1 MNKWIFLLIG
11 LIGFFKPLQAQLQL
25 GPIGSWRAHFS
36 NESSQQVVKGDQ
48 IYVAAANQIIQIDTK
63 KEITYLN
70 TTTGLHATGIH
81 KIAWHPIE
89 NQLVIAYKNSRID
102 IVKGDQVTLID
113 DIQNSNLYSDKSIND
128 LIVFNHNAYLS
139 CNFGIVVIDLLKKE
153 VKSTIF
159 PNNNRQSVKVLQTL
173 SYQNKLFALTENG
186 IWSTTL
192 GQNNIWMQEDT
203 MGVAGIKN
211 MFVFKSQLYFNNQ
224 QKIYPYQSNI
234 ASYQINTGTIETI
247 AVDDER
253 ILAGITYQNKGAL
266 IQFNSNQTNTL
277 LIDSTVLSQPV
288 GLLKDGNTIWV
299 ADFGKGLYEKN
310 EQSKWFALGGP
321 LSEAYGNNAFSDNQL
336 LMSYGTDKIG
346 LSSLNEKGWSNFSQL
361 ENIKINY
368 VEAVSI
374 DPSDQSWWIGMGNQL
389 IHYDRNKKTIEQTI
403 PNPPIGAIKSIQQK
417 TDGTIALLKE
427 GFGVVI
433 KEGNQWNNYP
443 IQKGFSAINL
453 KKIIHSNNDLSW
465 IIGPKQQ
472 GIVLFQKQN
481 NQAIWRQLNTGK
493 GSGNLP
499 SMEVTAITE
508 DKDGSI
514 WVGTDNGIAIFQCT
528 NINEACDAYLPIVQ
542 SNGFNGYLFQKE
554 TIHSISID
562 GANRKWIGTNNGAWL
577 ISKDGTEVLRHF
589 TTENSPLPN
598 NTVLSIGI
606 EPSEGDVFFFTKN
619 EIISYKGE
627 ATESALTLSSIKIF
641 PNPIAPNYNGPII
654 IKNLVN
660 NALVKITDI
669 NGQLMMQTRA
679 LGGQAVWNG
688 RDQYQRKVASGIYLI
703 FARDD
708 MGNEKAVG
716 KILISAGY

>member
-1 MNKWIFLLIG
+1 MQKWILILIG
-11 LIGFFKPLQAQLQL
+11 CIGLAKPLDAQLQL

-36 NESSQQVVKGDQ
+36 NESIQQVVKGDQ
-48 IYVAAANQIIQIDTK
+48 IYVAAANQIIQIDAK

-113 DIQNSNLYSDKSIND
+113 DLQLTNLYSDKTIND
-128 LIVFNHNAYLS
+128 LIVFNNNAYLS

-153 VKSTIF
+153 IKSTIF

-173 SYQNKLFALTENG
+173 PYQNKLFVLTENG

-192 GQNNIWMQEDT
+192 GQNNNWIQENT
-203 MGVAGIKN
+203 LGISGIKN

-234 ASYQINTGTIETI
+234 ASYQINTGTIEAI
-247 AVDDER
+247 AVDEDR
-253 ILAGITYQNKGAL
+253 ILAGITYQKKGAL

-277 LIDSTVLSQPV
+277 LIDSGILIQPV

-310 EQSKWFALGGP
+310 EQSKWTVLGGP
-321 LSEAYGNNAFSDNQL
+321 LSNAFGSNAFSNHQI
-336 LMSYGTDKIG
+336 LMSYGANKIG
-346 LSSLNEKGWSNFSQL
+346 ISSLNEKGWSNFSQL

-374 DPSDQSWWIGMGNQL
+374 DLIDQSWWMGMGSQL
-389 IHYDRNKKTIEQTI
+389 IHYDLNKKTIEQPI

-417 TDGTIALLKE
+417 KDGSIALLKE
-427 GFGVVI
+427 GFGVI
-433 KEGNQWNNYP
+433 LKENNQWNNYP
-443 IQKGFSAINL
+443 IQKDFSATNL
-453 KKIIHSNNDLSW
+453 KKIVLGNNDLSW

-472 GIVLFQKQN
+472 GILLFQKQN

-514 WVGTDNGIAIFQCT
+514 WVGTDNGIAIFQCN

-562 GANRKWIGTNNGAWL
+562 GANQKWIGTNNGAWL

-589 TTENSPLPN
+589 TTENSPLPD

-606 EPSEGDVFFFTKN
+606 EPTDGDVFFFTKN
-619 EIISYKGE
+619 EIISFKGE
-627 ATESALTLSSIKIF
+627 ATESVKSQSAIKIY
-641 PNPIAPNYNGPII
+641 PNPIAPNYNGPIL

-669 NGQLMMQTRA
+669 NGQLIMQTRA

-688 RDQYQRKVASGIYLI
+688 RDQYQQKVASGIYLI
-703 FARDD
+703 FVRDE

-716 KILISAGY
+716 KIMIAAGY

>member
-1 MNKWIFLLIG
+1 MQKWILILIG
-11 LIGFFKPLQAQLQL
+11 CIGLAKPLDAQLQL

-36 NESSQQVVKGDQ
+36 NESIQQVVKGDQ
-48 IYVAAANQIIQIDTK
+48 IYVAAANQIIQIDAK

-113 DIQNSNLYSDKSIND
+113 DLQLTNLYSDKTIND
-128 LIVFNHNAYLS
+128 LIVFNNNAYLS

-153 VKSTIF
+153 IKSTIF

-173 SYQNKLFALTENG
+173 PYQNKLFVLTENG
-186 IWSTTL
+186 IWSSTL
-192 GQNNIWMQEDT
+192 GQNYNWIQENT
-203 MGVAGIKN
+203 LGISGIKN

-234 ASYQINTGTIETI
+234 ASYQINTGTIEAI
-247 AVDDER
+247 AVDEDR
-253 ILAGITYQNKGAL
+253 ILAGITYQKKGAL

-277 LIDSTVLSQPV
+277 LIDSGILIQPV

-310 EQSKWFALGGP
+310 EQSKWTVLGGP
-321 LSEAYGNNAFSDNQL
+321 LSNAFGSNAFSNHQI
-336 LMSYGTDKIG
+336 LMSYGANKIG
-346 LSSLNEKGWSNFSQL
+346 ISSLNEKGWSNFSQL

-374 DPSDQSWWIGMGNQL
+374 DLIDQSWWMGMGSQL
-389 IHYDRNKKTIEQTI
+389 IHYDLNKKTIEQPI

-417 TDGTIALLKE
+417 KDGSIALLKE
-427 GFGVVI
+427 GFGVI
-433 KEGNQWNNYP
+433 LKENNQWNNYP
-443 IQKGFSAINL
+443 IQKDFSATNL
-453 KKIIHSNNDLSW
+453 KKIVLGNNDLSW

-472 GIVLFQKQN
+472 GILLFQKQN

-514 WVGTDNGIAIFQCT
+514 WVGTDNGIAIFQCN

-562 GANRKWIGTNNGAWL
+562 GANQKWIGTNNGAWL
-577 ISKDGTEVLRHF
+577 ISKDGTEVLQHF
-589 TTENSPLPN
+589 TTENSPLPD

-606 EPSEGDVFFFTKN
+606 EPTDGDVFFFTKN
-619 EIISYKGE
+619 EIISFKGE
-627 ATESALTLSSIKIF
+627 ATESVKSQSAIKIY
-641 PNPIAPNYNGPII
+641 PNPIAPHYNGPIL

-669 NGQLMMQTRA
+669 NGQLIMQTRA

-688 RDQYQRKVASGIYLI
+688 RDQYQQKVASGIYLI
-703 FARDD
+703 FVRDE

-716 KILISAGY
+716 KIMIAAGY

>member
-1 MNKWIFLLIG
+1 MQKWMYIFIG

-36 NESSQQVVKGDQ
+36 NESIQQIVKGDQ
-48 IYVAAANQIIQIDTK
+48 IYVAAANQIIQIDANKQTN
-63 KEITYLN
+63 YLN

-89 NQLVIAYKNSRID
+89 NQLVIAYKNSQID

-113 DIQNSNLYSDKSIND
+113 DIQLTNLYSDKKIND
-128 LIVFNHNAYLS
+128 LLVFNNNAYLS
-139 CNFGIVVIDLLKKE
+139 CNFGIVIIDLLKKE
-153 VKSTIF
+153 IKSTIF
-159 PNNNRQSVKVLQTL
+159 PNNNRQSVKVLQTIP
-173 SYQNKLFALTENG
+173 YQNKLLALTENG
-186 IWSTTL
+186 IWSTIL
-192 GQNNIWMQEDT
+192 GQNNNWSQENT
-203 MGVAGIKN
+203 MGISGIKN
-211 MFVFKSQLYFNNQ
+211 MFVFKNQLYFNNQ

-234 ASYQINTGTIETI
+234 ASYQINTGAIETI
-247 AVDDER
+247 AVDEDR
-253 ILAGITYQNKGAL
+253 ILAVITYQKKGAL
-266 IQFNSNQTNTL
+266 IQFNSNQTNTV
-277 LIDSTVLSQPV
+277 LIDSNILIQPV
-288 GLLKDGNTIWV
+288 GVLKEGNTIWV

-310 EQSKWFALGGP
+310 EQSKWTALGGP
-321 LSEAYGNNAFSDNQL
+321 LSNAFGSNAFSNRQI
-336 LMSYGTDKIG
+336 LMSYGASKIG
-346 LSSLNEKGWSNFSQL
+346 ISSLNEKGWSNLTQIQNL
-361 ENIKINY
+361 NINY

-374 DPSDQSWWIGMGNQL
+374 DPIDQSWWMGMGNQL
-389 IHYDRNKKTIEQTI
+389 IHYDPNKKAIEQI
-403 PNPPIGAIKSIQQK
+403 LPNTSIGTIKSIQQK
-417 TDGTIALLKE
+417 TDGQIVLLKE
-427 GFGVVI
+427 GFGI
-433 KEGNQWNNYP
+433 LSKESGKWNSYP
-443 IQKGFSAINL
+443 MQTGFSITNL
-453 KKIIHSNNDLSW
+453 KKILVDKNDLSW

-499 SMEVTAITE
+499 SMEVTAIAE
-508 DKDGSI
+508 DRNGSI
-514 WVGTDNGIAIFQCT
+514 WVGTDNGIAIFQCNT
-528 NINEACDAYLPIVQ
+528 INEACDAYLPIVQ
-542 SNGFNGYLFQKE
+542 GNGFNGYLFQRE

-577 ISKDGTEVLRHF
+577 ISKDGTEVLQHF
-589 TTENSPLPN
+589 TTENSPLPD

-606 EPSEGDVFFFTKN
+606 EPTDGDVFFFTKN
-619 EIISYKGE
+619 EIISFKSD
-627 ATESALTLSSIKIF
+627 ATESSKSQSAIKIY
-641 PNPIAPNYNGPII
+641 PNPIAPNYNGPIT
-654 IKNLVN
+654 IKNLVD

-688 RDQYQRKVASGIYLI
+688 RDQYQQKVASGIYLI

>member
-1 MNKWIFLLIG
+1 MQKWLYILIG
-11 LIGFFKPLQAQLQL
+11 CIGLAKPIDAQLQL
-25 GPIGSWRAHFS
+25 GPIGTWRAHFS
-36 NESSQQVVKGDQ
+36 NESIQQVVKGDQ
-48 IYVAAANQIIQIDTK
+48 IYVAAANQIIQIDANRQT
-63 KEITYLN
+63 TYLN

-89 NQLVIAYKNSRID
+89 NQLVIAYKNSRLD
-102 IVKGDQVTLID
+102 IIKGDQVTLID
-113 DIQNSNLYSDKSIND
+113 DIQSSNLYSDKTIND
-128 LIVFNHNAYLS
+128 LIVYNNNAYLS

-153 VKSTIF
+153 IKSTIF
-159 PNNNRQSVKVLQTL
+159 PNNNRQNVKVFQTIV
-173 SYQNKLFALTENG
+173 YQNKLFALTENG

-192 GQNNIWMQEDT
+192 VQNNSWIVENT
-203 MGVAGIKN
+203 MGVSGIKN
-211 MFVFKSQLYFNNQ
+211 MFVFKNQLYFNNQ

-234 ASYQINTGTIETI
+234 ASYQIFTGTIEAI
-247 AVDDER
+247 AVDEER
-253 ILAGITYQNKGAL
+253 ILAGIAYQNKGAL
-266 IQFNSNQTNTL
+266 IQFNNNQTNTVL
-277 LIDSTVLSQPV
+277 VDSTVLTQPV
-288 GLLKDGNTIWV
+288 GILKDGNTIWV

-310 EQSKWFALGGP
+310 DQSKWFALGGP
-321 LSEAYGNNAFSDNQL
+321 LRSAYGSNVFSTHQL
-336 LMSYGTDKIG
+336 LMSYGANKIG
-346 LSSLNEKGWSNFSQL
+346 ISSLNEKGWSNFTQIQNL
-361 ENIKINY
+361 KINY

-374 DPSDQSWWIGMGNQL
+374 DPIDQSWWMGMGDQL
-389 IHYDRNKKTIEQTI
+389 IHYDPNKKIVEAI
-403 PNPPIGAIKSIQQK
+403 LPNTSMGAIKSIQQK
-417 TDGTIALLKE
+417 TDGQIVLLKE
-427 GFGVVI
+427 GFGIVA
-433 KEGNQWNNYP
+433 KEAGKWNSYP
-443 IQKGFSAINL
+443 MQTGYSSTNL
-453 KKIIHSNNDLSW
+453 KKILVAKNDLSW

-472 GIVLFQKQN
+472 GILLFQKQN

-499 SMEVTAITE
+499 SMEVTAIAE

-514 WVGTDNGIAIFQCT
+514 WVGTDNGIAIFQCNT
-528 NINEACDAYLPIVQ
+528 INEACDAYLPIVQ
-542 SNGFNGYLFQKE
+542 SNGFNGYLFQRE
-554 TIHSISID
+554 IIHSISID

-577 ISKDGTEVLRHF
+577 ISKDGAEVLQHF
-589 TTENSPLPN
+589 TTENSPLPD

-606 EPSEGDVFFFTKN
+606 EPADGDVFFFTKN

-627 ATESALTLSSIKIF
+627 AIEPALTQSAIKIF
-641 PNPIAPNYNGPII
+641 PNPVAPNYNGPIV

-688 RDQYQRKVASGIYLI
+688 IDQYQRKVASGIYLI

>member
-1 MNKWIFLLIG
+1 MQKWILILIG
-11 LIGFFKPLQAQLQL
+11 CIGLAKPLDAQLQL

-36 NESSQQVVKGDQ
+36 NESIQQVVKGDQ
-48 IYVAAANQIIQIDTK
+48 IYVAAANQIIQIDAK

-113 DIQNSNLYSDKSIND
+113 DLQLTNLYSDKTIND
-128 LIVFNHNAYLS
+128 LIVFNNNAYLS

-153 VKSTIF
+153 IKSTIF

-173 SYQNKLFALTENG
+173 PYQNKLFVLTENG
-186 IWSTTL
+186 IWSSTL
-192 GQNNIWMQEDT
+192 GQNYNWIQENT
-203 MGVAGIKN
+203 LGISGIKN

-234 ASYQINTGTIETI
+234 ASYQINTGTIEAI
-247 AVDDER
+247 AVDEDR
-253 ILAGITYQNKGAL
+253 ILAGITYQKKGAL

-277 LIDSTVLSQPV
+277 LIDSGILIQPV

-310 EQSKWFALGGP
+310 EQSKWTVLGGP
-321 LSEAYGNNAFSDNQL
+321 LSNAFGSNAFSNHQI
-336 LMSYGTDKIG
+336 LMSYGANKIG
-346 LSSLNEKGWSNFSQL
+346 ISSLNEKGWSNFSQL

-374 DPSDQSWWIGMGNQL
+374 DLIDQSWWMGMGSQL
-389 IHYDRNKKTIEQTI
+389 IHYDLNKKTIEQPI

-417 TDGTIALLKE
+417 KDGSIAFLKE
-427 GFGVVI
+427 GFGVI
-433 KEGNQWNNYP
+433 LKENNQWNNYP
-443 IQKGFSAINL
+443 IQKDFSATNL
-453 KKIIHSNNDLSW
+453 KKIVLGNNDLSW

-472 GIVLFQKQN
+472 GILLFQKQN

-514 WVGTDNGIAIFQCT
+514 WVGTDNGIAIFQCN

-562 GANRKWIGTNNGAWL
+562 GANQKWIGTNNGAWL

-589 TTENSPLPN
+589 TTENSPLPD

-606 EPSEGDVFFFTKN
+606 EPTDGDVFFFTKN
-619 EIISYKGE
+619 EIISFKGE
-627 ATESALTLSSIKIF
+627 ATESVKSQSAIKIY
-641 PNPIAPNYNGPII
+641 PNPIAPNYNGPIL

-669 NGQLMMQTRA
+669 NGQLIMQTRA

-688 RDQYQRKVASGIYLI
+688 RDQYQQKVASGIYLI
-703 FARDD
+703 FVRDD

-716 KILISAGY
+716 KIMIAAGY

>member
-1 MNKWIFLLIG
+1 MNKWIFLFIG

-70 TTTGLHATGIH
+70 TTTGLHATGVH

-266 IQFNSNQTNTL
+266 IQFNSNQTNTV

-443 IQKGFSAINL
+443 IQKGFSATNL
-453 KKIIHSNNDLSW
+453 KKIILGNNDLSW

-554 TIHSISID
+554 AIHSISID

-669 NGQLMMQTRA
+669 NGQLMLQTRA

>member
-1 MNKWIFLLIG
+1 MQKWIYILIG
-11 LIGFFKPLQAQLQL
+11 CIGLANPIDAQLQL
-25 GPIGSWRAHFS
+25 GPIGTWRAHFS
-36 NESSQQVVKGDQ
+36 NESIQQVVKGDQ
-48 IYVAAANQIIQIDTK
+48 IYVAAANQIIQIDANRQT
-63 KEITYLN
+63 TYLN

-89 NQLVIAYKNSRID
+89 NQLVIAYKNSRLD
-102 IVKGDQVTLID
+102 IIKGDQVTLID
-113 DIQNSNLYSDKSIND
+113 DIQSSNLYSDKTIND
-128 LIVFNHNAYLS
+128 LIVYNNNAYLS

-153 VKSTIF
+153 IKSTIF
-159 PNNNRQSVKVLQTL
+159 PNNNRQNVKVFQTIV
-173 SYQNKLFALTENG
+173 YQNKLFALTENG

-192 GQNNIWMQEDT
+192 VQNNSWIVENT
-203 MGVAGIKN
+203 MGVSGIKN
-211 MFVFKSQLYFNNQ
+211 MFVFKNQLYFNNQ

-234 ASYQINTGTIETI
+234 ASYQIFTGTIEAI
-247 AVDDER
+247 AVDEER
-253 ILAGITYQNKGAL
+253 ILAGIAYQNKGAL
-266 IQFNSNQTNTL
+266 IQFNNNQTNTVL
-277 LIDSTVLSQPV
+277 VDSTVLTQPV

-310 EQSKWFALGGP
+310 EQSKWTALGGP
-321 LSEAYGNNAFSDNQL
+321 LSSAYGSNAFSNHQL
-336 LMSYGTDKIG
+336 LMSYGTNKIG
-346 LSSLNEKGWSNFSQL
+346 ISSLNEKGWSNLTQIQNL
-361 ENIKINY
+361 KINY

-374 DPSDQSWWIGMGNQL
+374 DPIDQSWWMGMGDQL
-389 IHYDRNKKTIEQTI
+389 IHYDPNKKIVEAI
-403 PNPPIGAIKSIQQK
+403 LPNTSMGAIKSMQQK
-417 TDGTIALLKE
+417 TDGQIVLLKE
-427 GFGVVI
+427 GFGIVA
-433 KEGNQWNNYP
+433 KEAGKWNSYP
-443 IQKGFSAINL
+443 MQTGFSSANL
-453 KKIIHSNNDLSW
+453 KKILVAKNDLSW

-472 GIVLFQKQN
+472 GILLFQKQN

-499 SMEVTAITE
+499 SMEVTAIAE

-514 WVGTDNGIAIFQCT
+514 WVGTDNGIAIFQCNT
-528 NINEACDAYLPIVQ
+528 INEACDAYLPIVQ
-542 SNGFNGYLFQKE
+542 SNGFNGYLFQRE

-577 ISKDGTEVLRHF
+577 ISKDGAEVLQHF
-589 TTENSPLPN
+589 TTENSPLPD

-606 EPSEGDVFFFTKN
+606 EPIDGDVFFFTKN
-619 EIISYKGE
+619 EIISYKGNS
-627 ATESALTLSSIKIF
+627 TEPSTTQSAIKIF
-641 PNPIAPNYNGPII
+641 PNPVAPNYNGPIV

-688 RDQYQRKVASGIYLI
+688 MDQYQRKVASGIYLI

>member
-1 MNKWIFLLIG
+1 MQKLGFILIG
-11 LIGFFKPLQAQLQL
+11 LIITTMPLHAQLQL
-25 GPIGSWRAHFS
+25 GPIGTWRAHFS
-36 NESSQQVVKGDQ
+36 NDSIQQVIKGDQ
-48 IYVAAANQIIQIDTK
+48 LYVVAANQIIQIDAK
-63 KEITYLN
+63 KQTTYLN
-70 TTTGLHATGIH
+70 TTTGLHAIGIH

-89 NQLVIAYKNSRID
+89 NQLVIAYKNSRVD

-113 DIQNSNLYSDKSIND
+113 DIQMSNLFSDKVIND
-128 LIVFNHNAYLS
+128 LIIFNNNAYLS

-153 VKSTIF
+153 IKATYF
-159 PNNNRQSVKVLQTL
+159 PNNNRQTVKVLQTIIF
-173 SYQNKLFALTENG
+173 QNKLFALTENG
-186 IWSTTL
+186 IWSNTVDQNSTWMLENSL
-192 GQNNIWMQEDT
+192 GIT
-203 MGVAGIKN
+203 GIKN
-211 MFVFKSQLYFNNQ
+211 MFVFKNQLYFFNQ
-224 QKIYPYQSNI
+224 QKIYPYKSNI
-234 ASYQINTGTIETI
+234 ASYQINVGTIETI
-247 AVDDER
+247 SVDEDR
-253 ILAGITYQNKGAL
+253 ILAGISYQTNGAL
-266 IQFNSNQTNTL
+266 IQLNGSQANTVI
-277 LIDSTVLSQPV
+277 IDSTILVKPI

-310 EQSKWFALGGP
+310 DQSKWFALGGP
-321 LSEAYGNNAFSDNQL
+321 LSAAYGSNAFSDHQL

-346 LSSLNEKGWSNFSQL
+346 LSSLNEKGWSNLTQI

-374 DPSDQSWWIGMGNQL
+374 DPKDQSWWIGMGNQL
-389 IHYDRNKKTIEQTI
+389 IHYDPNKKTIEQSI
-403 PNPPIGAIKSIQQK
+403 PNPPNGSIKSIQQK
-417 TDGTIALLKE
+417 IDGTVALLKE
-427 GFGVVI
+427 GFGLVL
-433 KEGNQWNNYP
+433 KENNQWTSYP
-443 IQKGFSAINL
+443 IQSSLNATNF
-453 KKIIHSNNDLSW
+453 KKLVVGNNGLSW

-472 GIVLFQKQN
+472 GVVLFQKQN
-481 NQAIWRQLNTGK
+481 NQGIWRQLNTGK

-499 SMEVTAITE
+499 SMEVTAIVE

-528 NINEACDAYLPIVQ
+528 NINEACDAYLPIVE

-554 TIHSISID
+554 AIHSISID

-577 ISKDGTEVLRHF
+577 ISKDGTEVLQHF
-589 TTENSPLPN
+589 TSENSPLPN

-619 EIISYKGE
+619 EIISYKGN
-627 ATESALTLSSIKIF
+627 ATEPSTTQSSIKIY
-641 PNPIAPNYNGPII
+641 PNPIAPNYDGPIL

-688 RDQYQRKVASGIYLI
+688 RDQFQHKVASGIYLI
-703 FARDD
+703 FVRDD
-708 MGNEKAVG
+708 TGNEKAVG

>member
-1 MNKWIFLLIG
+1 MQKWLYILIG
-11 LIGFFKPLQAQLQL
+11 CVGLAKPIDAQLQL
-25 GPIGSWRAHFS
+25 GPIGTWRAHFS
-36 NESSQQVVKGDQ
+36 NESIQQVVKGDQ
-48 IYVAAANQIIQIDTK
+48 IYVAAANQIIQIDANRQT
-63 KEITYLN
+63 TYLN

-89 NQLVIAYKNSRID
+89 NQLVIAYKNSRLD
-102 IVKGDQVTLID
+102 IIKGDQVTLID
-113 DIQNSNLYSDKSIND
+113 DIQSSNLYSDKTIND
-128 LIVFNHNAYLS
+128 LIVYNNNAYLS

-153 VKSTIF
+153 IKSTIF
-159 PNNNRQSVKVLQTL
+159 PNNNRQNVKVFQTIV
-173 SYQNKLFALTENG
+173 YQNKLFALTENG

-192 GQNNIWMQEDT
+192 VQNNSWIVENT
-203 MGVAGIKN
+203 MGVSGIKN
-211 MFVFKSQLYFNNQ
+211 MFVFKNQLYFNNQ

-234 ASYQINTGTIETI
+234 VSYQIFMGTIEAI
-247 AVDDER
+247 AVDEER
-253 ILAGITYQNKGAL
+253 ILAGIAYQNKGAL
-266 IQFNSNQTNTL
+266 IQFNNNQTNTVL
-277 LIDSTVLSQPV
+277 VDSTVLTQPV
-288 GLLKDGNTIWV
+288 GILKDGNTIWV

-310 EQSKWFALGGP
+310 EQSKWTALGGP
-321 LSEAYGNNAFSDNQL
+321 LSGAYGSNAFSNHQL
-336 LMSYGTDKIG
+336 LMSYGTNKIG
-346 LSSLNEKGWSNFSQL
+346 ISSLNENGWSNLTQIQNL
-361 ENIKINY
+361 KINY

-374 DPSDQSWWIGMGNQL
+374 DPIDQSWWMGMGDQL
-389 IHYDRNKKTIEQTI
+389 IHYDPNKKIVEGI
-403 PNPPIGAIKSIQQK
+403 LPNTSMGAIKSIQQK
-417 TDGTIALLKE
+417 TDGQIVLLKE
-427 GFGVVI
+427 GFGIVA
-433 KEGNQWNNYP
+433 KEAGKWNSYP
-443 IQKGFSAINL
+443 MQTGFSSANL
-453 KKIIHSNNDLSW
+453 KKILVAKNDLSW

-472 GIVLFQKQN
+472 GILLFQKQN

-499 SMEVTAITE
+499 SMEVTAIAE

-514 WVGTDNGIAIFQCT
+514 WVGTDNGIAIFQCNT
-528 NINEACDAYLPIVQ
+528 INEACDAYLPIVQ
-542 SNGFNGYLFQKE
+542 SNGFNGYLFQSE

-577 ISKDGTEVLRHF
+577 ISKDGAEVLQHF
-589 TTENSPLPN
+589 TTENSPLPD

-606 EPSEGDVFFFTKN
+606 EPTGGDVFFFTKN

-627 ATESALTLSSIKIF
+627 ATEPALTQSGIKIF
-641 PNPIAPNYNGPII
+641 PNPVAPNYNGPIV

-688 RDQYQRKVASGIYLI
+688 MDQYQRKVASGIYLI

-716 KILISAGY
+716 KILISAGF

>member
-1 MNKWIFLLIG
+1 MQKWILILIG
-11 LIGFFKPLQAQLQL
+11 CIGLAKPLDAQLQL

-36 NESSQQVVKGDQ
+36 NESIQQVVKGDQ
-48 IYVAAANQIIQIDTK
+48 IYVAAANQIIQIDAK

-113 DIQNSNLYSDKSIND
+113 DLQLTNLYSDKTIND
-128 LIVFNHNAYLS
+128 LIVFNNNAYLS

-153 VKSTIF
+153 IKSTIF

-173 SYQNKLFALTENG
+173 PYQNKLFVLTENG

-192 GQNNIWMQEDT
+192 GQNNNWIQENT
-203 MGVAGIKN
+203 LGISGIKN

-234 ASYQINTGTIETI
+234 ASYQINTGTIEAI
-247 AVDDER
+247 AVDEDR
-253 ILAGITYQNKGAL
+253 ILAGITYQKKGAL

-277 LIDSTVLSQPV
+277 LIDSAILIQPV
-288 GLLKDGNTIWV
+288 GLLKDGNTIWI

-310 EQSKWFALGGP
+310 EQSKWTVLGGP
-321 LSEAYGNNAFSDNQL
+321 LSNAFGSNAFSNHQI
-336 LMSYGTDKIG
+336 LMSYGANKIG
-346 LSSLNEKGWSNFSQL
+346 ISSLNEKGWSNFSQL

-374 DPSDQSWWIGMGNQL
+374 DLIDQSWWMGMGSQL
-389 IHYDRNKKTIEQTI
+389 IHYDLNKKTIEQPI

-417 TDGTIALLKE
+417 KDGSIALLKE
-427 GFGVVI
+427 GFGVI
-433 KEGNQWNNYP
+433 LKENNQWNNYP
-443 IQKGFSAINL
+443 IQKDFSATNL
-453 KKIIHSNNDLSW
+453 KKIVLGNNDLSW

-472 GIVLFQKQN
+472 GILLFQKQN

-514 WVGTDNGIAIFQCT
+514 WVGTDNGIAIFQCN

-562 GANRKWIGTNNGAWL
+562 GANQKWIGTNNGAWL
-577 ISKDGTEVLRHF
+577 ISKDGTEVLQHF
-589 TTENSPLPN
+589 TTENSPLPD

-606 EPSEGDVFFFTKN
+606 EPTDGDVFFFTKN
-619 EIISYKGE
+619 EIISFKGE
-627 ATESALTLSSIKIF
+627 ATESVKSQSAIKIY
-641 PNPIAPNYNGPII
+641 PNPIAPNYNGPIL

-669 NGQLMMQTRA
+669 NGQLIMQTRA

-688 RDQYQRKVASGIYLI
+688 RDQYQQKVASGIYLI
-703 FARDD
+703 FVRDE

-716 KILISAGY
+716 KIMIAAGY